1 MRGQCHSYYTKAHHA
16 PLYSAL
22 LSQRAKEP
30 SVISRNISW
39 VPGMLKVNTS
49 LLAGNT
55 ETPDAQGSLPEMDS
69 LSRGG
74 QNTGISAPP
83 RILDKS

>member
-16 PLYSAL
+16 LLYAAPFF
-22 LSQRAKEP
+22 QQAKEP

-39 VPGMLKVNTS
+39 VPGMLKVNTA
-49 LLAGNT
+49 LLADST

-74 QNTGISAPP
+74 QNTGI
-83 RILDKS
+83 